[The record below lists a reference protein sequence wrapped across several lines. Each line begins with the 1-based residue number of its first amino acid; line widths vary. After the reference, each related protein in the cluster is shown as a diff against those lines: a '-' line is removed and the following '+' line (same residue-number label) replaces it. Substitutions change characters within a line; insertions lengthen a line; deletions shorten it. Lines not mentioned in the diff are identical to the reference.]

1 MKMKKERTTKKW
13 TMERTM
19 MTTMLVYSYL
29 LQLKV
34 VVVELWRLK
43 VVDGER
49 RLLNYEETVVVV
61 VAVVVDLVGYF

>member
-13 TMERTM
+13 TMARTM

-34 VVVELWRLK
+34 VVVDLWRLK